1 MSFKR
6 ESDKLTK
13 ALIVSRIQNKEDLD
27 LLESGRKKDRFNTG
41 PITSTEVKTAHLK
54 HELERSL
61 GRVEVKGE
69 MTQQRIRINNTAQG
83 DILGRKGAL

>member
-1 MSFKR
+1 M
-6 ESDKLTK
+6 
-13 ALIVSRIQNKEDLD
+13 SRIQNKEDLD

>member
-1 MSFKR
+1 MSH
-6 ESDKLTK
+6 
-13 ALIVSRIQNKEDLD
+13 IQNKEDLD